1 MADAIHGALPTLE
14 KRSLQRRVDGKTL
27 RVVFA
32 EPMAFDKMLAGAWH
46 KDGTRNHDESSA
58 ANALTV
64 LPSTTDGYHDL
75 QLREKAGGKWR
86 RTFKWSAAEQRYR

>member
-1 MADAIHGALPTLE
+1 
-14 KRSLQRRVDGKTL
+14 
-27 RVVFA
+27 
-32 EPMAFDKMLAGAWH
+32 MAFDKMLAGAWH

-58 ANALTV
+58 ANALAV